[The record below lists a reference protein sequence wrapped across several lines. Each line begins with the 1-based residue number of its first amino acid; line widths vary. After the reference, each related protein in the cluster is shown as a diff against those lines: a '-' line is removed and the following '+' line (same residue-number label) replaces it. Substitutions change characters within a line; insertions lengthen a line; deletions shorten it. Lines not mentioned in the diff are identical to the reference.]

1 MDGITFDT
9 LAYSKKLIARGF
21 TQEQAEGIAE
31 LTSVVYVK
39 EFSRMKSELK
49 AEVKTALE
57 NQRKLDE
64 AERSNL
70 ATKGD
75 VADVRLEI
83 EKVRREIETL
93 RTEGKAIESRLL
105 KWQIGI
111 AVVIIGIMAKGFGW
125 LGF

>member
-31 LTSVVYVK
+31 LTSDVYTTELTK
-39 EFSRMKSELK
+39 LRSELK
-49 AEVKTALE
+49 AEVKAELE
-57 NQRKLDE
+57 NQSKLDE
-64 AERSNL
+64 AERSKL

-75 VADVRLEI
+75 LADIRLEI
-83 EKVRREIETL
+83 EKLRSEANVKIEQAKT
-93 RTEGKAIESRLL
+93 SLL

-111 AVVIIGIMAKGFGW
+111 GFILAGIMAKGFKW
-125 LGF
+125 IGF